1 MALHIPDSGGRRRA
15 GGPAAGSDETATIL
29 ESVAPHE
36 LRSAARGDAERV
48 TGALRR
54 ALEAENQFRSIVD
67 EAQPGKMQEAASRF
81 GKVPYLALSGTA
93 DPVEQAAIIGQLDQ
107 GMAFHEDRLAMR
119 ALKDRAQELQQLREE
134 RMSGMLRDAA
144 EAGGMAGM
152 TLSPELQQRALRHFS
167 NTLLSM
173 EQTFRSTGQTLGESS
188 EVTGQRIKTT
198 RSGMTGAFLA
208 RMADENPVHARALLG
223 QLEGT
228 LEERDLDRS
237 REAVNRAFE
246 DHAFSTLE
254 ERYRQDGTVDY
265 DTALQNL
272 LDVHDMPD
280 LEDSHRQVVQERL
293 EVANAR
299 QAYQKSKDDETLR
312 KKTFEDFYNAVDGGD
327 VQAAHNLLDK
337 DTVLGDGV
345 RKRMRDSLKADKW
358 ETRPDVLFKTVDDMR
373 RGKIEDAYT
382 IIPGRDLSHSDAS
395 ALRNLLQKRD
405 PRSDLEN
412 RMFYRGVETVLE
424 RMEGAKPERRAEA
437 VRTLFSSL
445 TDARNKGGDPIM
457 LFTPGKEGNL
467 IDSMVWGYGTGT
479 VDDRKVMPEHD
490 GTEGGRENS
499 MPQYGGPA
507 DGMDERFYRGGERSE
522 GSRGNNEARGWDDLV
537 WRAGEGEEV
546 KAEFLP
552 ALHNGTERK
561 EKPVEM
567 AGHGN
572 A

>member
-15 GGPAAGSDETATIL
+15 GGPAAGPEEMMTIL
-29 ESVAPHE
+29 ESVAPRE
-36 LRSAARGDAERV
+36 LRSAARGDTERV

-67 EAQPGKMQEAASRF
+67 EAQPGRMQEAASRF

-152 TLSPELQQRALRHFS
+152 TLSPELQQRALHHFS
-167 NTLLSM
+167 NSLLSM
-173 EQTFRSTGQTLGESS
+173 EQTFRSTGHTLGESS
-188 EVTGQRIKTT
+188 EETMQRIKTT

-208 RMADENPVHARALLG
+208 RMAGDNPVHARALLG

-228 LEERDLDRS
+228 LEERDRDKSRASVDR
-237 REAVNRAFE
+237 ALE

-254 ERYRQDGTVDY
+254 ERYRQDGAVDY
-265 DTALQNL
+265 DAALQNL

-293 EVANAR
+293 EVASAR
-299 QAYQKSKDDETLR
+299 QAYQKSKDDGVLR

-327 VQAAHNLLDK
+327 VQAAHALLDK
-337 DTVLGDGV
+337 DTVLDDGV
-345 RKRMRDSLKADKW
+345 RNRMRDSLKADKW
-358 ETRPDVLFKTVDDMR
+358 ETKPDVLFKTVDDMR

-395 ALRNLLQKRD
+395 ALRNLFQKHD

-437 VRTLFSSL
+437 VRTLFNSL

-457 LFTPGKEGNL
+457 LFTPGKKGNI

-479 VDDRKVMPEHD
+479 MDDRKVMPEH
-490 GTEGGRENS
+490 GGVEGGRGRS
-499 MPQYGGPA
+499 RSSFGRPVA
-507 DGMDERFYRGGERSE
+507 GMDERFYRGGENGE
-522 GSRGNNEARGWDDLV
+522 GPRGNNEVQGRDDLMR
-537 WRAGEGEEV
+537 RADEGN
-546 KAEFLP
+546 KAEFMP
-552 ALHNGTERK
+552 SWYNGKDRK
-561 EKPVEM
+561 EEPVELVE
-567 AGHGN
+567 GGN